1 MLPLGG
7 PSPSPP
13 TRRCFPASGWPRSHV
28 PASPAL
34 RVQSPVPGPPCPP
47 FLHYSGGLPGPVRP
61 QAQERPGT
69 ELRAP
74 PHLRVCTVGL
84 YLPLFLFL
92 KSEFMVALG
101 VRAVAAGGPGAH
113 RGAGGSA
120 GERAAARG
128 APSAARQ
135 RRRVPTWRGA
145 GHPTATGSAGRS
157 PRRWCLPSE
166 EGPPRGRGLSA
177 GVGTP
182 GLGRTPPTPSRGTP
196 EARPALGRKGRRG
209 ERSQP
214 HPPRARRASGRGLH
228 LVLRCRG
235 TRRSWCFG
243 GHPAGPRKTG
253 AAETRT
259 GSCAPVASEL
269 HSDGGN

>member
-47 FLHYSGGLPGPVRP
+47 FLHYPGGLPGPVRP

-135 RRRVPTWRGA
+135 RRRVPTCG
-145 GHPTATGSAGRS
+145 G
-157 PRRWCLPSE
+157 
-166 EGPPRGRGLSA
+166 
-177 GVGTP
+177 
-182 GLGRTPPTPSRGTP
+182 
-196 EARPALGRKGRRG
+196 
-209 ERSQP
+209 
-214 HPPRARRASGRGLH
+214 
-228 LVLRCRG
+228 RG
-235 TRRSWCFG
+235 TRRPLALRAAPREG
-243 GHPAGPRKTG
+243 GAYLPRRGHRAGGAWARGWGHRVLAGHRPPPAGGLRRPGRRWGAKAAGASARSPTLPG
-253 AAETRT
+253 PGTPLAEAFTWFCAAAEL
-259 GSCAPVASEL
+259 GAPGALADTQLGPARQVRQRPARVPVPQ
-269 HSDGGN
+269 